1 MSLTVTQYHYLVVV
15 QQLSQQLE
23 IVRSIDVAVELG
35 VARATTSRM
44 INYLVDDGWLLR
56 HRRALSLSSK
66 AQALLKESDD
76 YYQIVYRYFSKM
88 NLDAMEIKLCTKT
101 LCEHLQSSTLNKICS
116 YVKSHEE

>member
-66 AQALLKESDD
+66 AQTLLKESDD
-76 YYQIVYRYFSKM
+76 YYQILYRYFSKM

-101 LCEHLQSSTLNKICS
+101 LCEHLQSSTINKICS